1 MPKVVFVPSVADVL
15 VNPMPALTLLTKE
28 SFAIP
33 APPATMTA
41 PVADDVDAVVF
52 VPVMTPLVVRLVSVP
67 TDVIVGCAAVVTVPA
82 VVADVALV
90 AVAALPLTLP
100 TIVFVTVKFA
110 SVPTDVR
117 LDARTFEARVAPVS
131 VPASAGPPPP
141 ALPLSFCI
149 ACRIVSVAATVPAP
163 LT

>member
-1 MPKVVFVPSVADVL
+1 MPTP
-15 VNPMPALTLLTKE
+15 PE
-28 SFAIP
+28 S
-33 APPATMTA
+33 MTA
-41 PVADDVDAVVF
+41 PVVDDVDAVAF

-82 VVADVALV
+82 VVADVADV

-100 TIVFVTVKFA
+100 TIVFVTVRFV
-110 SVPTDVR
+110 SVPTVVK
-117 LDARTFEARVAPVS
+117 LEVTTFEASVVPVR
-131 VPASAGPPPP
+131 VPAAAAPPP